1 MWPQRIFQ
9 KAVFLASLALTLV
22 SATSGIVA
30 SPWFPNTGGT
40 TGTSHFITTCSNLAR
55 VSVRTL
61 SYEPPPNLS
70 AHLFCSCYSVLT
82 ANPAVMY
89 VQWLSFLC

>member
-9 KAVFLASLALTLV
+9 KAGCLAALALTLV

-30 SPWFPNTGGT
+30 SPWSPSTGGT
-40 TGTSHFITTCSNLAR
+40 TGTSHFITTCSNLAQ
-55 VSVRTL
+55 VSARTL
-61 SYEPPPNLS
+61 SYVPPPNLS
-70 AHLFCSCYSVLT
+70 AHLFCSCYLVLT
-82 ANPAVMY
+82 ANPAGMY